1 MSDDRVASR
10 AAHPLPEE
18 QPTADAQR
26 QAAALLAESDLRT
39 ARAATGPDETDERRT
54 SAESAT

>member
-18 QPTADAQR
+18 QPATDPQR
-26 QAAALLAESDLRT
+26 QAEALLADSDART
-39 ARAATGPDETDERRT
+39 AQAAAGPDETVEHRT
-54 SAESAT
+54 SPEAAT